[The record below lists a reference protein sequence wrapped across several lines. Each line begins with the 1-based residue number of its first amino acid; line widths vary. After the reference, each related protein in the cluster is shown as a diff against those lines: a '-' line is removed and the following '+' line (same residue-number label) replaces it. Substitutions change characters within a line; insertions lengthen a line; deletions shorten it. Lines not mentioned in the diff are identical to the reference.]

1 MKGTSFIT
9 ELISNIC
16 TYGQQILTNVIY
28 IIMFVIFVY
37 VVYKCI
43 RHLIKLSNVEF
54 IIELLNNNEKTEEEV
69 SALEKISNNFPI
81 MVQELKDVYD
91 AKKPKQISAIDL
103 FENNLVMPANEES
116 LLRTCISSLTAL
128 GLLGTFI
135 GLIASINQIGGIKET
150 GDAISALLVS
160 MGPAITTT
168 ILGVAFSLFC
178 TGFLTLVKSGYQKK
192 SFVLEQQLMKEKPSD
207 TNPDYFYDSFT
218 TFTGKK
224 YTDAMEKIVDKFLEQ
239 MKSSLNKDLEAY
251 KNVIH
256 NAMESL
262 KVGQEKFNEGANALK
277 DTVDNINKYLHE
289 TESLNKNFE
298 VKLKDFTVAL
308 DDFNNNFKE
317 SKEATF
323 GVLKN
328 VKEINEKNYSIN
340 GQLMESLQKELLEVA
355 QGFELMKDMNLS
367 FKQEIM
373 NTPNQLNGSVEL
385 LCQNITDVTNKIDT
399 RASHVFEDI
408 TSILNQLS
416 ERIDAIEKG
425 MLLAKNIRNDENDLS
440 VVESVDITG
449 SINNI
454 IDNNEE

>member
-54 IIELLNNNEKTEEEV
+54 IIELLNNNEKTEEDV

-103 FENNLVMPANEES
+103 FENNLIMPANEES

-135 GLIASINQIGGIKET
+135 GLIASINQIGAIKET

-262 KVGQEKFNEGANALK
+262 KTGQEKFNEGANALK

-340 GQLMESLQKELLEVA
+340 GQLMESLQKELLEIA
-355 QGFELMKDMNLS
+355 QGFELMKEMNLG

-373 NTPNQLNGSVEL
+373 NTPNQLNGSIEV
-385 LCQNITDVTNKIDT
+385 LCQNITDVTNKIDN
-399 RASHVFEDI
+399 RASKVFENI
-408 TSILNQLS
+408 TNILNQLS
-416 ERIDAIEKG
+416 ERIDTIEK
-425 MLLAKNIRNDENDLS
+425 LLVASSSNDENELS
-440 VVESVDITG
+440 NVESVDITE

>member
-103 FENNLVMPANEES
+103 FENNLIMPANEES

-135 GLIASINQIGGIKET
+135 GLIASINQIGAIKET

-262 KVGQEKFNEGANALK
+262 KTGQEKFNEGANALK

-340 GQLMESLQKELLEVA
+340 GQLMESLQKELLEIA
-355 QGFELMKDMNLS
+355 QGFELMKEMNLG

-373 NTPNQLNGSVEL
+373 NTPNQLNGSIEV
-385 LCQNITDVTNKIDT
+385 LCQNITDVTNKIDN
-399 RASHVFEDI
+399 RASNVFEDI

-416 ERIDAIEKG
+416 ERIDTIEK
-425 MLLAKNIRNDENDLS
+425 LLVTSSSNDENELS
-440 VVESVDITG
+440 NVESVDITE

>member
-103 FENNLVMPANEES
+103 FENNLIMPANEDS

-135 GLIASINQIGGIKET
+135 GLIASINQIGSIKET

-262 KVGQEKFNEGANALK
+262 KTGQEKFNEGANALK

-340 GQLMESLQKELLEVA
+340 GQLMESLQKELLEIA
-355 QGFELMKDMNLS
+355 QGFELMKEMNLG

-373 NTPNQLNGSVEL
+373 NTPNQLNGSIEV
-385 LCQNITDVTNKIDT
+385 LCQNITDVTNKIDN
-399 RASHVFEDI
+399 RASKVFEDI
-408 TSILNQLS
+408 TSILKQLS
-416 ERIDAIEKG
+416 ERIDTIEK
-425 MLLAKNIRNDENDLS
+425 LLVTSSSNDENELS
-440 VVESVDITG
+440 NVESVDITE

>member
-69 SALEKISNNFPI
+69 STLEKISNNFPI

-103 FENNLVMPANEES
+103 FENNLIMPANEES
-116 LLRTCISSLTAL
+116 LLRTCINSLTAL

-224 YTDAMEKIVDKFLEQ
+224 YTDAMEKIVDKFLDQ

-262 KVGQEKFNEGANALK
+262 KTGQEKFNEGANALK

-298 VKLKDFTVAL
+298 VKLKDFTIAL

-340 GQLMESLQKELLEVA
+340 GQLMESLQKELLEIA
-355 QGFELMKDMNLS
+355 QGFELMKEMNLG

-373 NTPNQLNGSVEL
+373 NTPNQLNGSIEV
-385 LCQNITDVTNKIDT
+385 LCQNITDVTNKIDN
-399 RASHVFEDI
+399 RASKVFEDI
-408 TSILNQLS
+408 TSILKQLS
-416 ERIDAIEKG
+416 ERIDTIEK
-425 MLLAKNIRNDENDLS
+425 LVVTSSSNDENELS
-440 VVESVDITG
+440 NVESVDITE

>member
-103 FENNLVMPANEES
+103 FENNLIMPANEES

-135 GLIASINQIGGIKET
+135 GLIASINQIGAIKET

-262 KVGQEKFNEGANALK
+262 KTGQEKFNEGANALK

-340 GQLMESLQKELLEVA
+340 GQLMESLQKELLEIA
-355 QGFELMKDMNLS
+355 QGFELMKEMNLG

-373 NTPNQLNGSVEL
+373 NTPNQLNGSIEV
-385 LCQNITDVTNKIDT
+385 LCQNITDVTNKIDN
-399 RASHVFEDI
+399 RASKVFEDI
-408 TSILNQLS
+408 TSILKQLS
-416 ERIDAIEKG
+416 ERIDTIER
-425 MLLAKNIRNDENDLS
+425 LLVTSSSNDENELS
-440 VVESVDITG
+440 NVESVDITE

>member
-69 SALEKISNNFPI
+69 STLEKISNNFPI

-103 FENNLVMPANEES
+103 FENNLIMPANEES

-135 GLIASINQIGGIKET
+135 GLIASINQIGAIKET

-224 YTDAMEKIVDKFLEQ
+224 YTDAMEKIVDKFLDQ

-262 KVGQEKFNEGANALK
+262 KTGQEKFNEGANALK

-340 GQLMESLQKELLEVA
+340 GQLMESLQKELLEIA
-355 QGFELMKDMNLS
+355 QGFELMKEMNLG

-373 NTPNQLNGSVEL
+373 NTPNQLNGSIEV
-385 LCQNITDVTNKIDT
+385 LCQNITDVTNKIDN
-399 RASHVFEDI
+399 RASKVFEDI
-408 TSILNQLS
+408 TSILKQLS
-416 ERIDAIEKG
+416 ERIDTIEK
-425 MLLAKNIRNDENDLS
+425 LLVTSSSNDENELS
-440 VVESVDITG
+440 NVESVDITE

>member
-69 SALEKISNNFPI
+69 STLEKISNNFPI

-103 FENNLVMPANEES
+103 FENNLIMPANEES

-135 GLIASINQIGGIKET
+135 GLIASINQIGAIKET

-224 YTDAMEKIVDKFLEQ
+224 YTDAMEKIVDKFLDQ

-262 KVGQEKFNEGANALK
+262 KTGQEKFNEGANALK

-298 VKLKDFTVAL
+298 VKLKDFTIAL

-340 GQLMESLQKELLEVA
+340 GQLMESLQKELLEIA
-355 QGFELMKDMNLS
+355 QGFELMKEMNLG

-373 NTPNQLNGSVEL
+373 NTPNQLNGSIEV
-385 LCQNITDVTNKIDT
+385 LCQNITDVTNKIDN
-399 RASHVFEDI
+399 RASKVFEDI
-408 TSILNQLS
+408 TSILKQLS
-416 ERIDAIEKG
+416 ERIDTIEK
-425 MLLAKNIRNDENDLS
+425 LLVTSSSNDENELS
-440 VVESVDITG
+440 NVESVDITE

>member
-103 FENNLVMPANEES
+103 FENNLIMPANEES

-135 GLIASINQIGGIKET
+135 GLIASINQIGAIKET

-262 KVGQEKFNEGANALK
+262 KTGQEKFNEGANALK

-340 GQLMESLQKELLEVA
+340 GQLMESLQKELLEIA
-355 QGFELMKDMNLS
+355 QGFELMKEMNLG

-373 NTPNQLNGSVEL
+373 NTPNQLNGSIEV
-385 LCQNITDVTNKIDT
+385 LCQNITDVTNKIDN
-399 RASHVFEDI
+399 RASKVFENI
-408 TSILNQLS
+408 TNILNQLS
-416 ERIDAIEKG
+416 ERIDTIEK
-425 MLLAKNIRNDENDLS
+425 LLVASSSNDENELS
-440 VVESVDITG
+440 NVESVDITE

>member
-103 FENNLVMPANEES
+103 FENNLIMPANEES

-135 GLIASINQIGGIKET
+135 GLIASINQIGAIKET

-262 KVGQEKFNEGANALK
+262 KTGQEKFNEGANALK

-340 GQLMESLQKELLEVA
+340 GQLMESLQKELLEIA
-355 QGFELMKDMNLS
+355 QGFELMKEMNLG

-373 NTPNQLNGSVEL
+373 NTPNQLNGSIEV
-385 LCQNITDVTNKIDT
+385 LCQNITDVTNKIDN
-399 RASHVFEDI
+399 RASKVFEDI
-408 TSILNQLS
+408 TSILKQLS
-416 ERIDAIEKG
+416 ERIDTIEK
-425 MLLAKNIRNDENDLS
+425 LLVTSSSNDENELS
-440 VVESVDITG
+440 NVESVDITE

>member
-425 MLLAKNIRNDENDLS
+425 MLLATNIRNDENDLS

>member
-103 FENNLVMPANEES
+103 FENNLIMPANEES

-135 GLIASINQIGGIKET
+135 GLIASINQIGAIKET

-224 YTDAMEKIVDKFLEQ
+224 YTIAMEKIVDKFLDQ

-262 KVGQEKFNEGANALK
+262 KTGQEKFNEGANALK

-340 GQLMESLQKELLEVA
+340 GQLMESLQKELLEIA
-355 QGFELMKDMNLS
+355 QGFELMKEMNLG

-373 NTPNQLNGSVEL
+373 NTPNQLNGSIEV
-385 LCQNITDVTNKIDT
+385 LCQNITDVTNKIDN
-399 RASHVFEDI
+399 RASKVFEDI
-408 TSILNQLS
+408 TSILKQLS
-416 ERIDAIEKG
+416 ERIDTIEK
-425 MLLAKNIRNDENDLS
+425 LVVTSSSNDENELS
-440 VVESVDITG
+440 NVESVDITE

>member
-103 FENNLVMPANEES
+103 FENNLIMPANEES

-135 GLIASINQIGGIKET
+135 GLIASINQIGSIKET

-262 KVGQEKFNEGANALK
+262 KTGQEKFNEGANALK

-340 GQLMESLQKELLEVA
+340 GQLMESLQKELLEIA
-355 QGFELMKDMNLS
+355 QGFELMKEMNLG

-373 NTPNQLNGSVEL
+373 NTPNQLNGSIEV
-385 LCQNITDVTNKIDT
+385 LCQNITDVTNKIDN
-399 RASHVFEDI
+399 RASKVFENI
-408 TSILNQLS
+408 TNILNQLS
-416 ERIDAIEKG
+416 ERIDTIEK
-425 MLLAKNIRNDENDLS
+425 LLVASSSNDENELS
-440 VVESVDITG
+440 NVESVDITE

>member
-81 MVQELKDVYD
+81 LVQELRDVYD

-103 FENNLVMPANEES
+103 FENNLIMPANEDS

-135 GLIASINQIGGIKET
+135 GLIASINQIGAIKET

-262 KVGQEKFNEGANALK
+262 KTGQEKFNEGANALK

-340 GQLMESLQKELLEVA
+340 GQLMESLQKELLEIA
-355 QGFELMKDMNLS
+355 QGFELMKEMNLG

-373 NTPNQLNGSVEL
+373 NTPNQLNGSIEV
-385 LCQNITDVTNKIDT
+385 LCQNITDVTNKIDN
-399 RASHVFEDI
+399 RASKVFEDI
-408 TSILNQLS
+408 TSILKQLS
-416 ERIDAIEKG
+416 ERIDTIEK
-425 MLLAKNIRNDENDLS
+425 LLVTSSSNDENELS
-440 VVESVDITG
+440 NVESVDITE